1 MAGPAQAIVEAA
13 MMEDPAAAAAAAA
26 AASSSA
32 SSSLDQAA
40 PPSLLVL
47 LGTLLLAVVLGVVP
61 MLVEVRREA
70 KRVASEEARALEAV
84 RKRLTGEPLQEEEED
99 EPHSA
104 AAAAAA
110 AEEAA
115 AAAASTDDDEALD
128 DSAASSIGTEAESL
142 DPVLARQQR
151 LDALARRR
159 PTEAPPATQQAQPKP
174 SPTTAAAGATAAIPD
189 NPLSPGAVETAV
201 RFPFLQEWKQEA
213 RAALRAAL
221 KAEPRPPQELRVRL
235 RRLLAHILENPHDPR
250 FRSFRR
256 GNPAFASL
264 WGCGGGTGAP
274 GPFHALLWKLGFKEE
289 GSGGKGMDGDNN
301 DDDVVV
307 SLATAPTA
315 AHLEVIRAL
324 VASLNAIDP
333 PLPPSSSPSVSLPQ
347 PPPLAEGWDAGAEA
361 GAGDGGGGGG
371 WGRNWGDGGWGGMG
385 TGGWRRSAPVPRD
398 RRPGRGP
405 WG

>member
-1 MAGPAQAIVEAA
+1 MN
-13 MMEDPAAAAAAAA
+13 
-26 AASSSA
+26 
-32 SSSLDQAA
+32 
-40 PPSLLVL
+40 
-47 LGTLLLAVVLGVVP
+47 
-61 MLVEVRREA
+61 
-70 KRVASEEARALEAV
+70 
-84 RKRLTGEPLQEEEED
+84 
-99 EPHSA
+99 
-104 AAAAAA
+104 
-110 AEEAA
+110 
-115 AAAASTDDDEALD
+115 
-128 DSAASSIGTEAESL
+128 DSAASAASSSIGTEAESL

-159 PTEAPPATQQAQPKP
+159 PTRVPLATQNPKP
-174 SPTTAAAGATAAIPD
+174 SPTTAAAGAVAAIPG
-189 NPLSPGAVETAV
+189 NPLSPGAVETAA

-213 RAALRAAL
+213 RLALRAAL

-256 GNPAFASL
+256 GSPAFASL

-289 GSGGKGMDGDNN
+289 GSGGKGMDDDND

-324 VASLNAIDP
+324 VASLNAIDS
-333 PLPPSSSPSVSLPQ
+333 PLPPSSLPSRSRSLPQ
-347 PPPLAEGWDAGAEA
+347 PPPLAEGWDAGAAA
-361 GAGDGGGGGG
+361 GVGGGGGGG
-371 WGRNWGDGGWGGMG
+371 WGRNWGEGGWGGMG